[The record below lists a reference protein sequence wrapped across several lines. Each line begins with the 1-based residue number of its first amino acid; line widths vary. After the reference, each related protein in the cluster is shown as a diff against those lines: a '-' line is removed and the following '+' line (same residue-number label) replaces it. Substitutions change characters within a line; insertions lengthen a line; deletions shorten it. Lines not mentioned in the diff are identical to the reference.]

1 MRFLCGL
8 LFVCLLLMAGCNA
21 QQPETV
27 VKPVDDQ
34 STPSASLESQQDD
47 TLIDAVILEFIER
60 EAGIDPYP
68 VRMLITKNHLR
79 MDEGSDNDN
88 FLLFDRN
95 SKDIFSVTHYNQQ
108 ILKIPNRQHLLQTT
122 DSIEFSRQENS
133 TEGIPEFAGKQPR
146 HMRFTANGKT
156 CYEVIAVENVQEDA
170 VAAIRGYLLTLA
182 ADQIINLNKT
192 AVEFRTD
199 CMLSNL
205 IYEPVKH
212 LDYGLPLREWDYKGY
227 VRELTNY
234 HADSKVDS
242 NLFEIDPD
250 YQVFQ
255 VGVEGPT
262 ASP

>member
-1 MRFLCGL
+1 MRILWCL
-8 LFVCLLLMAGCNA
+8 LFVLILLLSGCNA
-21 QQPETV
+21 QQPETAV
-27 VKPVDDQ
+27 QAVNSQNKPTTSQ
-34 STPSASLESQQDD
+34 ESKQDD
-47 TLIDAVILEFIER
+47 TLVDAVVLEFIER
-60 EAGIDPYP
+60 ESGIDPYP

-79 MDEGSDNDN
+79 MDEGSNDDN

-95 SKDIFSVTHYNQQ
+95 SRDIFSVTHYNQQ
-108 ILKIPNRQHLLQTT
+108 ILKIPYRQHLLQTT

-133 TEGIPEFAGKQPR
+133 ADGIPEFAGKQPR

-156 CYEVIAVENVQEDA
+156 CYEVIAVEDVQEEA

-182 ADQIINLNKT
+182 ADQVMNLNKT
-192 AVEFRTD
+192 PVEFRTD

-212 LDYGLPLREWDYKGY
+212 LEYGLPLREWDYKGY

-234 HADSKVDS
+234 HSERVAAS
-242 NLFEIDPD
+242 LFAIDPD
-250 YQVFQ
+250 YRVFQ
-255 VGVEGPT
+255 IGAEGPT